1 MRKRTQ
7 TLIKGQWLSL
17 TKQANP
23 ATGKSK
29 YIISIDQRRVPAVKD
44 RMQYDILAEMRNHFD
59 PGKNRGISGGTKWHF
74 RDKETAMQLITMALI
89 KWG

>member
-1 MRKRTQ
+1 MRKRAK
-7 TLIKGQWLSL
+7 TLIKGKWLSL

-23 ATGKSK
+23 KTGKSK
-29 YIISIDQRRVPAVKD
+29 YVISISEWEIPAVKD
-44 RMQYDILAEMRNHFD
+44 RKQSITLTEMQEHFD

-74 RDKETAMQLITMALI
+74 RDKETAMQLITMALM